1 MIDFSLIELENS
13 KILHQIHNA
22 VQSKDGKK
30 KHESRLHLDQHNV
43 FQRILTEIEYFMNI
57 QDIDTLDFNFDNGIK
72 YTLKRDT
79 KQFQEKVK
87 K

>member
-1 MIDFSLIELENS
+1 MIDFSLIGLENS

-43 FQRILTEIEYFMNI
+43 FQRILTEIE
-57 QDIDTLDFNFDNGIK
+57 
-72 YTLKRDT
+72 
-79 KQFQEKVK
+79 
-87 K
+87 